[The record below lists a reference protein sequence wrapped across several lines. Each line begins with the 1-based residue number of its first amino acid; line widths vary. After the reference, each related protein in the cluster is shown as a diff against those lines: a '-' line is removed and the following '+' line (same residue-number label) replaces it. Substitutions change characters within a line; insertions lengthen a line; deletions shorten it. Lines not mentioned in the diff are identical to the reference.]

1 MNRLR
6 FAIALVVLAI
16 GLAGAA
22 QAQKPGAAPAGPV
35 VVLETAK
42 GTIEIEMFQADAPKS
57 VAHVLALVRNG
68 FYRGLRFHWS
78 QPGVIQVGD
87 PASRDM
93 SRMDTWG
100 NAGSGR
106 SIGVAEIS
114 KRKFEK
120 GIVGLAYREGQ
131 KPTAADS
138 QIFILRAPNPKLDG
152 KYTAIGRVITGMN
165 VVEKIEK
172 PDMLKQ
178 AYVKGESPK

>member
-152 KYTAIGRVITGMN
+152 KYAAIGRVITGMN

-172 PDMLKQ
+172 PDMVKQ
-178 AYVKGESPK
+178 AYVKGDSPK

>member
-6 FAIALVVLAI
+6 FAIGVVVLAL
-16 GLAGAA
+16 GLASTT
-22 QAQKPGAAPAGPV
+22 QAQKPAPAPAGPV
-35 VVLETAK
+35 VVFETVK
-42 GTIEIEMFQADAPKS
+42 GTIEIEMFQSEAPKS
-57 VAHVLALVRNG
+57 VAQILGLVRNG

-78 QPGVIQVGD
+78 QPGVIQIGD
-87 PASRDM
+87 PTSRDM
-93 SRMDTWG
+93 SRMDNWG

-120 GIVGLAYREGQ
+120 GIVGFAYREGQ

-138 QIFILRAPNPKLDG
+138 QFFILRAPNPGLNG
-152 KYTAIGRVITGMN
+152 KYAAIGRVIAGMN

-172 PDMLKQ
+172 PDMVKQ
-178 AYVKGESPK
+178 AYVKGEGK